1 MAKKRAPTTAKKG
14 LKQAN
19 ILGVKVTGTNKARL
33 LREILA
39 RIESQEKT
47 FIVTPNPEFV
57 VKANDDPAF
66 RKLLNSADMAIPDG
80 IGLVWAGRWLGQAV
94 SKRFTGVDLAQELL
108 ELASQKNFRVGVVG
122 ARRGVK
128 DEEQALIR
136 KLQKKFSPA
145 VIESLGENKNWRQ
158 QRWEIIFACQGMGEQ
173 ERWIKKNIAGS
184 KAIVFVGVGGGLD
197 FIAGLVPRAP
207 VWVRHLGM
215 EWLYRLLRQPWRI
228 KRQLNLLTFIG
239 LIIQEKLGIRQG

>member
-57 VKANDDPAF
+57 VKTNDDPAF

-94 SKRFTGVDLAQELL
+94 GKRLTGVDLAQELL
-108 ELASQKNFRVGVVG
+108 ELASQKKFRVGVIG

-136 KLQKKFSPA
+136 NLQEKFNPA

-158 QRWEIIFACQGMGEQ
+158 QQREIFMTQARESGKPENILEKIADGKMNKFFAESCLLEQKYVKNGDLTVQKYLAGVEQQVQGRIEI
-173 ERWIKKNIAGS
+173 ERFAR
-184 KAIVFVGVGGGLD
+184 F
-197 FIAGLVPRAP
+197 
-207 VWVRHLGM
+207 
-215 EWLYRLLRQPWRI
+215 
-228 KRQLNLLTFIG
+228 
-239 LIIQEKLGIRQG
+239 KLGEE